1 MFIELEPVFNNIGEQ
16 KSFNFNID
24 LSGEEVDGVFP
35 FKTPVVVAGVVKNSS
50 GIVTLETDVNL
61 RYDGL
66 CDRCAEEIVKDFCFK
81 FDHTLVLSLNNEEND
96 DLMLVEDLHFELDPL
111 VIEDIFL
118 SLPTKILCSEDCAG
132 LCLKCGKNLNNGVC
146 DCKKEVDPRLA
157 ILQQLLEDN

>member
-1 MFIELEPVFNNIGEQ
+1 MFIELEPIFNNIGEQ

-24 LSGEEVDGVFP
+24 LSGEEIDGVFP

-61 RYDGL
+61 RYEGY
-66 CDRCAEEIVKDFCFK
+66 CDRCAEEIAKDFCFN

-96 DLMLVEDLHFELDPL
+96 DLMLIEDLHFELDPL

>member
-1 MFIELEPVFNNIGEQ
+1 MFIELEPIFNNIGEQ

-24 LSGEEVDGVFP
+24 LSGEEIDGVFP

-61 RYDGL
+61 RYDGF
-66 CDRCAEEIVKDFCFK
+66 CDRCAEEIAKDFCFK

-96 DLMLVEDLHFELDPL
+96 DLMLIEDLHFELDPL

-132 LCLKCGKNLNNGVC
+132 LCLQCGKNLNHGAC